1 MIVDDE
7 LLACQLLTL
16 HVKQMPQ
23 LSIVQICSSAVEAGK
38 YLNAN
43 EVDLIFLDIE
53 MPKLSGL
60 EFLKSFTHHSKV
72 ILTTAHAEF
81 ALDAFELNVIDYL
94 LKPITFDRFEVAVG
108 KALGVLKLER
118 KQKVPSQFSIEQSSV
133 LIRSNKQLVRI
144 NLGDILYIEGLHKYV
159 KIVTTA
165 KTLVSLIGLSAM
177 EDELPQTLFY
187 RCQRS
192 FIINLQKAEAINA
205 NRIIIGTHSI
215 PMGKDFRNGLI
226 ERLGKRIR

>member
-118 KQKVPSQFSIEQSSV
+118 KQKCLLSSQLNS
-133 LIRSNKQLVRI
+133 
-144 NLGDILYIEGLHKYV
+144 H
-159 KIVTTA
+159 
-165 KTLVSLIGLSAM
+165 
-177 EDELPQTLFY
+177 LF
-187 RCQRS
+187 
-192 FIINLQKAEAINA
+192 
-205 NRIIIGTHSI
+205 
-215 PMGKDFRNGLI
+215 
-226 ERLGKRIR
+226 